1 MEGSSNHTGSHADSD
16 PYTHLT
22 HLLAE
27 YAGTKDLLEMVVN
40 HMRLLDHDQ
49 RIALGKTAPGL
60 WDVLLQV
67 EHRG

>member
-1 MEGSSNHTGSHADSD
+1 MTDHSSPAADSD

-22 HLLAE
+22 HLLSE
-27 YAGTKDLLEMVVN
+27 YAGTKDLLEMVAN

-49 RIALGKTAPGL
+49 RIALGKAAPGL